1 MDTRLAR
8 CHLLAEILSA
18 DGLMNDAERQL
29 LETAMTEAGLND
41 GERDKVRHFEGSSE
55 AAGLLKGLPEAERS
69 AFVEEL
75 VEAALV
81 DGKLSPQETAAVKR
95 IAAAMGLE

>member
-1 MDTRLAR
+1 MDLPVAR

-29 LETAMTEAGLND
+29 LEAAMTEAGLD
-41 GERDKVRHFEGSSE
+41 DAARDQIRHFEGSSE
-55 AAGLLKGLPEAERS
+55 AAAALRDTPEADRM
-69 AFVEEL
+69 AFIDKL

-81 DGKLSPQETAAVKR
+81 DGKLSHQETAAVKR
-95 IAAAMGLE
+95 IAAALGLE